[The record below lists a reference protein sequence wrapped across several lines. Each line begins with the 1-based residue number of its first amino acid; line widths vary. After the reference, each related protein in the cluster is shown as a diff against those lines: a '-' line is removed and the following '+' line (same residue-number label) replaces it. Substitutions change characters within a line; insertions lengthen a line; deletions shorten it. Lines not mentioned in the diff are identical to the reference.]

1 MVADNLFQASFQQ
14 AHTVY
19 VVKNVT
25 NQSRLLALAG
35 ITENSSTTEPIV
47 QYEIVKDI
55 GYRNGTNTLGIVF
68 FCLMFGIFLGTIG
81 PKGQI
86 VIDFFGAIFDVIMK
100 MVTCV
105 MWLTPIGV
113 SSVIAGKILS
123 VQNLSIVMAQLL
135 WFILTVAIGVFLY
148 QWIILQLI
156 YFAFVRKNPY
166 KFYYGLLHPMLT
178 AFAMAST

>member
-1 MVADNLFQASFQQ
+1 MPDNLFQASFQQ
-14 AHTVY
+14 AHTVHI
-19 VVKNVT
+19 VKNIT
-25 NQSRLLALAG
+25 NDAS
-35 ITENSSTTEPIV
+35 
-47 QYEIVKDI
+47 EIVDNSMNEGQTNPIIQQEIIRDI
-55 GYRNGTNTLGIVF
+55 AYRNGTNTLGIVF

-81 PKGQI
+81 SKGQI
-86 VIDFFGAIFDVIMK
+86 VIDFFAAIFEVIMK

-105 MWLTPIGV
+105 MWLTPFGV

-123 VQNLSIVMAQLL
+123 VQNLSVVMAQLL

-156 YFAFVRKNPY
+156 YFIFVRKNPF